1 MPDWHIPCFANLLI
15 VRDYLDYLN
24 ARLAN
29 LLIIDAFRGY
39 TLLGGI
45 SKIQGA
51 QIQQATS
58 GAQEATTALWQQ
70 LFTLLKSNSE
80 LCSPLSIRTLAL
92 GHLREA
98 RVGEGARGRALSRRL
113 QVVTLL

>member
-29 LLIIDAFRGY
+29 LLIVNAFRGY

-45 SKIQGA
+45 NKIQGA

-58 GAQEATTALWQQ
+58 GAQEATTALWRNN
-70 LFTLLKSNSE
+70 FLL
-80 LCSPLSIRTLAL
+80 C
-92 GHLREA
+92 
-98 RVGEGARGRALSRRL
+98 
-113 QVVTLL
+113 